1 MAYRTSSVNVWT
13 ADAVSRASQ
22 VSRGTS
28 GPMARA
34 VRTSSSSNGRIPSK
48 QLSATM
54 NGASGTFSKYSM
66 AGKQSAS
73 RRGSART
80 TAPSAPRI
88 RSSHKNQNRSWP
100 GVPNRYRAS
109 SSSRLTRPKSM
120 ATVVVTFSG
129 VAARS
134 SVAWLASVIRASVV
148 TGSVSEIDLTNV
160 VLPTPNPPAMTILVE
175 TAVGDSSVLDGLET
189 TKNPFEQHV
198 FRPPGVRGGRMNSQP
213 AVVGEITDQDAD
225 HTQRYVQVGGDL
237 RDRAHRTAQR
247 VDVARLGHQQLV
259 DGQVIVGDRDQRF
272 EQQWQP
278 GDGPAAGD
286 GVGPDPGA
294 SRHDRPPHD
303 TRAADSSVRS
313 SRRICGVSTWPEFS
327 TSRV

>member
-109 SSSRLTRPKSM
+109 SSSRLTRPKSI

-134 SVAWLASVIRASVV
+134 SVPWLASVIRASVV
-148 TGSVSEIDLTNV
+148 TGSISEMDRTNV
-160 VLPTPNPPAMTILVE
+160 VLPAPNPPAMTILVE
-175 TAVGDSSVLDGLET
+175 MAVGDSSVPDGLER
-189 TKNPFEQHV
+189 TKNPFQQHV
-198 FRPPGVRGGRMNSQP
+198 FRHTSVRGGGMNSEL
-213 AVVGEITDQDAD
+213 AVIGEIADQDPD
-225 HTQRYVQVGGDL
+225 HAQRYLQLGRDF
-237 RDRAHRTAQR
+237 RDRAHRTAQQI
-247 VDVARLGHQQLV
+247 D
-259 DGQVIVGDRDQRF
+259 F
-272 EQQWQP
+272 P
-278 GDGPAAGD
+278 
-286 GVGPDPGA
+286 
-294 SRHDRPPHD
+294 
-303 TRAADSSVRS
+303 
-313 SRRICGVSTWPEFS
+313 
-327 TSRV
+327 

>member
-22 VSRGTS
+22 VSKGTS

-34 VRTSSSSNGRIPSK
+34 ARTSSSSNGRIPSK

-109 SSSRLTRPKSM
+109 SSSRLTRPKSI

-134 SVAWLASVIRASVV
+134 SVPWLASVIRASVV
-148 TGSVSEIDLTNV
+148 TGSISEIDRTNV
-160 VLPTPNPPAMTILVE
+160 VLPAPKPPAMTILVE
-175 TAVGDSSVLDGLET
+175 TAEGDSSVLDGLET
-189 TKNPFEQHV
+189 TKNPFEQYV
-198 FRPPGVRGGRMNSQP
+198 FGHPGAGRARVDADL
-213 AVVGEITDQDAD
+213 AVVGEIVEQDP
-225 HTQRYVQVGGDL
+225 HHPQRDVQVRGDL
-237 RDRAHRTAQR
+237 RHRA
-247 VDVARLGHQQLV
+247 D
-259 DGQVIVGDRDQRF
+259 
-272 EQQWQP
+272 
-278 GDGPAAGD
+278 AA
-286 GVGPDPGA
+286 A
-294 SRHDRPPHD
+294 E
-303 TRAADSSVRS
+303 
-313 SRRICGVSTWPEFS
+313 RIDFP
-327 TSRV
+327 